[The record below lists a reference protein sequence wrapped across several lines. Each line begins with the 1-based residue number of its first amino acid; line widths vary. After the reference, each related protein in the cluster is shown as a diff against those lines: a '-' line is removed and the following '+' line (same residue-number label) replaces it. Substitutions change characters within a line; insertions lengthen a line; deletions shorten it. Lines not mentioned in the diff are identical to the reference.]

1 MEQGTHDVVI
11 VTGQNGDARARLP
24 VPDADGLV
32 VAGADNPW
40 VLVVEL
46 DGADVI
52 KVSEESEE
60 APMELVVPHLD
71 LVIVTC
77 EIRVSEVGI

>member
-1 MEQGTHDVVI
+1 MI
-11 VTGQNGDARARLP
+11 VTGQNGDAGARLP

-32 VAGADNPW
+32 VAGADNPG

-46 DGADVI
+46 DGADVVE
-52 KVSEESEE
+52 VSEESEE
-60 APMELVVPHLD
+60 APVELVVPDLN
-71 LVIVTC
+71 LVIVPC